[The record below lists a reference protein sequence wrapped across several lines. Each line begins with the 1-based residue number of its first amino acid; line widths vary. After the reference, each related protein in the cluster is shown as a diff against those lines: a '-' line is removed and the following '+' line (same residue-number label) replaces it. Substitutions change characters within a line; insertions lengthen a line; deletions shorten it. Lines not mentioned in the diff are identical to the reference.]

1 MFFCNQSPHIPGFVV
16 LLMIGFA
23 VCSIAIV
30 TPAWQISFQVT
41 VVPELNMT
49 VQHGLWMSCQKRC
62 IFYSCFDISAPKVAA
77 CTIACEVIGIN
88 FRMHGIFVCLYSFAE
103 QDDYNKTA
111 TRELSVFSPI
121 FAGDTALFIGIN
133 FRMHGIFVCLY
144 SFAEQD
150 DYNKTATRELSVFSP
165 IFAGYQHFVLSL
177 FIFAQVLV
185 FLCIGLYALSKYIQ
199 LHSHISF
206 FYDIAT
212 VVASILCA
220 AGCIIFAIFSKLE
233 KYSAFDGETTTHQ
246 RDGKVS
252 LMLAVFG
259 TFPHLYIY
267 IIVMYSFT
275 FCISASTRAGYDSAL
290 ISGQDMI
297 RPSYLIQPKNF
308 FAFADSCDF
317 KFQLQLRMSR
327 SFSFYMMIGGALIYV
342 AAFNARKI
350 TIGSSHERSMDDDD
364 DATFSKR
371 KLDEHLRDVCLN
383 ASCYRHDHRL
393 RTVKYLGAQTRVLE
407 AVLNTS
413 VRKVFSTVQL
423 APDEADL

>member
-30 TPAWQISFQVT
+30 TPAWQVT

-49 VQHGLWMSCQKRC
+49 VQHGLWMSCQK
-62 IFYSCFDISAPKVAA
+62 
-77 CTIACEVIGIN
+77 
-88 FRMHGIFVCLYSFAE
+88 
-103 QDDYNKTA
+103 
-111 TRELSVFSPI
+111 
-121 FAGDTALFIGIN
+121 
-133 FRMHGIFVCLY
+133 RMHGIFVCLY

-185 FLCIGLYALSKYIQ
+185 FLCIGLYAVSKYIQ

-246 RDGKVS
+246 
-252 LMLAVFG
+252 
-259 TFPHLYIY
+259 
-267 IIVMYSFT
+267 
-275 FCISASTRAGYDSAL
+275 
-290 ISGQDMI
+290 
-297 RPSYLIQPKNF
+297 
-308 FAFADSCDF
+308 
-317 KFQLQLRMSR
+317 FQLQLRMSR

-342 AAFNARKI
+342 AAFVSCILHRLQNARKI
-350 TIGSSHERSMDDDD
+350 TIGSSHGRSMDDDD
-364 DATFSKR
+364 DATFSKGVVR
-371 KLDEHLRDVCLN
+371 KLTPHPRQN
-383 ASCYRHDHRL
+383 SIIA
-393 RTVKYLGAQTRVLE
+393 
-407 AVLNTS
+407 
-413 VRKVFSTVQL
+413 
-423 APDEADL
+423 